1 MGGIPWFLLAASP
14 VLSFVI
20 YLIYKDDSDASNQR
34 LMQRA
39 VALAKARTGLKT
51 QNYLGK
57 MEVEEGG
64 DMFSTRMVLAQQMRL
79 RTFNSTPQVAV
90 KMAVEAVRDHFW
102 QSYAVDHVTLT
113 APGLDPVVI
122 PINEVFDPQ
131 H

>member
-1 MGGIPWFLLAASP
+1 MLQLMWRCFDLPPDVSVLHTCHCTHKGGIPWFLLAASP

-57 MEVEEGG
+57 MEVRPC
-64 DMFSTRMVLAQQMRL
+64 DYV
-79 RTFNSTPQVAV
+79 
-90 KMAVEAVRDHFW
+90 
-102 QSYAVDHVTLT
+102 
-113 APGLDPVVI
+113 
-122 PINEVFDPQ
+122 
-131 H
+131 